1 VLRLDEGQVQVD
13 RPQDQVERREP
24 LLAVVQLP
32 TIAIELLYDDRLVV
46 VVAAPRLGGVVK
58 EQSDLV
64 RAPAT
69 R

>member
-1 VLRLDEGQVQVD
+1 
-13 RPQDQVERREP
+13 
-24 LLAVVQLP
+24 LAVDQLP
-32 TIAIELLYDDRLVV
+32 TIAIELLYDDRLEV